1 MARRKKIIIT
11 TNKEIYQNLNM
22 LTFLPEVTLKDVK
35 SMQIDRIIRNI
46 NKNGKVLDIEKIDD
60 IYTIKKVN
68 AINFKIYL
76 R

>member
-1 MARRKKIIIT
+1 MAKRKKIIIT

-46 NKNGKVLDIEKIDD
+46 NKNGKILDIEKIDD